1 MVSLDSSERALAALA
16 AGTLRPDVLLSDIG
30 MPDIDG
36 YDLIRHVRALSE
48 PTCSMPAI
56 AITAY
61 AEPEDRIQALSAG
74 YQLHLA
80 KPTEPALL
88 AESILGLLRAARAS
102 GPKAARS

>member
-1 MVSLDSSERALAALA
+1 MATTSS
-16 AGTLRPDVLLSDIG
+16 GS
-30 MPDIDG
+30 
-36 YDLIRHVRALSE
+36 VRAAVRRRSVPL
-48 PTCSMPAI
+48 PAI

-88 AESILGLLRAARAS
+88 AESILGLLRATRAS
-102 GPKAARS
+102 GPKAAQS